1 MKFFLALVAVVPWLA
16 LTQVRPSQE
25 TVILISGNLSG
36 YLSPCGCT
44 TPMEGGIRRLGSAIK
59 AHQIP
64 GRTLF
69 LVNGPLTAGFGRQDE
84 LKLESA
90 AEAYGSLGIS
100 AINYSRT
107 DAKLGPGSL
116 EALTRFTKNRVV
128 GREVQPLVRQN
139 GFAIY
144 GLRSGD
150 PTPVF
155 EPKSIVL
162 FEGPRDSAMK
172 LAKDNPK
179 VKLVVYV
186 ANSQFPPLPSK
197 VGHTWI
203 VASGEKGKRVLKLT
217 LKGDL
222 FTSYQIISL
231 GPEWTDDAAM
241 GRIFSR
247 YQTRIDR
254 EGLLDLLP
262 RRNTPEYAGS
272 LACRS
277 CHEETYKIWSKTQH
291 STALSTL
298 EKVGQA
304 RDPDCVSCHVVGLE
318 SRSGFVNRSFTND
331 LANVGCESCH
341 GPAKAHSMAPSENP
355 MQKVGAK
362 SCAPCHNPA
371 HSPKFDYNSYWEKV
385 RH

>member
-1 MKFFLALVAVVPWLA
+1 MKVLLALIAVVPWLA
-16 LTQVRPSQE
+16 FTAVRPSQE
-25 TVILISGNLSG
+25 TVILISGNLNG

-59 AHQIP
+59 AHQVP
-64 GRTLF
+64 GKTLF
-69 LVNGPLTAGFGRQDE
+69 LINGPLTSGFGRQDE

-90 AEAYGSLGIS
+90 SEAYGALGVS
-100 AINYSRT
+100 AVNYSST
-107 DAKLGPGSL
+107 DAKLGSGAL
-116 EALTRFTKNRVV
+116 EALTRFTKSRVV
-128 GREVQPLVRQN
+128 GREVQPVVRQN

-144 GLRSGD
+144 GLRPGD
-150 PTPVF
+150 PVPKF
-155 EPKSIVL
+155 DPKSIVML
-162 FEGPRDSAMK
+162 DGSREEAMK
-172 LAKDNPK
+172 LAKENPK

-197 VGHTWI
+197 VGHSWI
-203 VASGEKGKRVLKLT
+203 VPSGEKGKQVLKLT
-217 LKGDL
+217 IKDEL

-231 GPEWTDDAAM
+231 GPEWPDDSNM
-241 GRIFSR
+241 NRIFAR
-247 YQTRIDR
+247 YQTRVDR
-254 EGLLDLLP
+254 EGLLELLP
-262 RRNTPEYAGS
+262 RRNTAEYAGS
-272 LACRS
+272 LTCRS
-277 CHEETYKIWSKTQH
+277 CHEDTYKIWAKTKH
-291 STALSTL
+291 SSALSTL

-318 SRSGFVNRSFTND
+318 SRSGFSGRTYTNE

-341 GPAKAHSMAPSENP
+341 GPAKAHSMSPSDNP